1 MALSSRVEEHVAVTR
16 ARPLRRGV
24 KAAAG
29 LLLFLDLF
37 QVPSAFAEAPLIV
50 IDEDRR
56 VSVRAQTASLQAV
69 LQAFSD
75 ATGVEITTSGPV
87 DETVSVDFA
96 RLPAYQALRTILRG
110 RSSIGFYASNE
121 SGAENAS
128 PRLTQ
133 VWILNRATPSGPNP
147 PRRRTRARSQRPEPA
162 ESVRSGTRTARGAN
176 RGKRNVEAA
185 VPDMAASP
193 MLSISEASAVA
204 SRGANP
210 VLAAHPRL
218 PPPTSIQPNIVI
230 YTSRGCGSCRRA
242 LAYLDGKGI
251 FYVHKDVT
259 NDPEARREFR
269 AKGGGGV
276 PLIEVNGEVMR
287 GFNASR
293 FEQLLARES

>member
-1 MALSSRVEEHVAVTR
+1 VR
-16 ARPLRRGV
+16 AG
-24 KAAAG
+24 AG

-37 QVPSAFAEAPLIV
+37 QVPSASAEAPLIV
-50 IDEDRR
+50 IEEDRR
-56 VSVRAQTASLQAV
+56 VSVRVQNASLQEV

-96 RLPAYQALRTILRG
+96 RLPAYRALRTILRG

-121 SGAENAS
+121 SGAEDAS

-133 VWILNRATPSGPNP
+133 VWILNRATRSGPNLP
-147 PRRRTRARSQRPEPA
+147 GRRTRARSQRPEPA
-162 ESVRSGTRTARGAN
+162 ESLRPRTRIARGADP
-176 RGKRNVEAA
+176 GKRSVEAA
-185 VPDMAASP
+185 VPNVMASP
-193 MLSISEASAVA
+193 MLSISEAPAVA
-204 SRGANP
+204 SRGATP

-218 PPPTSIQPNIVI
+218 PPPTSVQPNIVI

-251 FYVHKDVT
+251 SYVHKDIT

-276 PLIEVNGEVMR
+276 PLIEVNGEAMR

-293 FEQLLARES
+293 FDQLLARES